1 MPDLISVGRRR
12 GKEASDLIST
22 LFPSPSP
29 SSDIFP
35 RAKLCIR
42 PRFSRSPEKKNI
54 PESKSENIRARLF
67 PPRREISSWTGIY
80 GSCTCNA
87 VHPPF
92 NIPLHDVYEL
102 ISFPKTTPNNLVYF
116 PSAITMRLPPSP
128 HLTIVFYKLLL
139 RKKRCTLSP

>member
-22 LFPSPSP
+22 FFSFPYYRYFPTRQIMYP
-29 SSDIFP
+29 TKIFP
-35 RAKLCIR
+35 LVG
-42 PRFSRSPEKKNI
+42 EEKNI
-54 PESKSENIRARLF
+54 PKSKSENIRARLL
-67 PPRREISSWTGIY
+67 PPRSSWAGIY

-87 VHPPF
+87 VHSPF

-128 HLTIVFYKLLL
+128 HLTIAFSDLLL